1 MNNDEVIKRISENFV
16 PVAVN
21 IYRMRGKDSASRLFQ
36 SVQKQK
42 YSYQGVWIVDPAGKV
57 TLMGLGEK
65 NLEVRIKRFIDD
77 LDQTV
82 ETFGSMKPRSVKW
95 QEPLPWRSVGV
106 QPDGKVTLALYV
118 RHCSA
123 REWENFIPPKSL
135 PGIDS
140 ITFDAEE
147 WATFTPAKLQVGAA
161 WNIPSAV
168 VRKFNRGVDGIWDVS
183 VKPEHAKLAQL
194 RAVVEAV
201 DRKQARIRLTGKVES
216 SWIKPF
222 NNPNKNTTHAW
233 CDLEG
238 TALYDVEKKELS
250 SLLLLFR
257 GGLPVDAG
265 DKQGGTLLAGFAE
278 WSHAKSEPPP
288 AKP

>member
-1 MNNDEVIKRISENFV
+1 MNNEAVIRRISENFV

-21 IYRMRGKDSASRLFQ
+21 IYRMRGKGPASKLFQ

-42 YSYQGVWIVDPAGKV
+42 YSYQGVWIVGPAGNV

-77 LDQTV
+77 LDRTV
-82 ETFGSMKPRSVKW
+82 KAFGPMKPRSVKW
-95 QEPLPWRSVGV
+95 QEPLPWRGIGV

-123 REWENFIPPKSL
+123 REWETFTPPKSL

-140 ITFDAEE
+140 ITFDAKE
-147 WATFTPAKLQVGAA
+147 WAAFTPAKVQVGAA
-161 WNIPSAV
+161 WNIPHAV

-183 VKPEHAKLAQL
+183 VKPEHAKVAQL
-194 RAVVEAV
+194 KAVVETV
-201 DRKQARIRLTGKVES
+201 DRKQARLRLTGKVES

-222 NNPNKNTTHAW
+222 NNPKKKTTYAW

-238 TALYDVEKKELS
+238 IALYDVEKKALCS
-250 SLLLLFR
+250 ILLLFR
-257 GGLPVDAG
+257 GGLPVSPRA
-265 DKQGGTLLAGFAE
+265 KQSGTPLAGFAE
-278 WSHAKSEPPP
+278 WFHTKSGPPP

>member
-1 MNNDEVIKRISENFV
+1 MNNEDVIRRISENFV

-21 IYRMRGKDSASRLFQ
+21 IYRMRGEDPASKFFQ

-42 YSYQGVWIVDPAGKV
+42 YSYQGVWIVDPAGNV
-57 TLMGLGEK
+57 TLMALGEK
-65 NLEVRIKRFIDD
+65 NLEVRIKKFIDD
-77 LDQTV
+77 IDRTV
-82 ETFGSMKPRSVKW
+82 ETFGPMKPRSVKW
-95 QEPLPWRSVGV
+95 QDPQPWRGVGV

-123 REWENFIPPKSL
+123 REWENFTPPQSL

-161 WNIPSAV
+161 LNIPGAV
-168 VRKFNRGVDGIWDVS
+168 ARKFNRGVDGIWDVS

-194 RAVVEAV
+194 QAVVEAV

-216 SWIKPF
+216 SWEKPF

-265 DKQGGTLLAGFAE
+265 DKQSGTPLAGFAE
-278 WSHAKSEPPP
+278 WSHAKSEPP